1 MGVRS
6 ASRIVAKTKAGNR
19 HLKCA
24 IKEQPM
30 WPKVS
35 RCSGTINEA
44 AAPKGGCLHDVKR
57 ILCLGYRTADY

>member
-1 MGVRS
+1 M
-6 ASRIVAKTKAGNR
+6 IAKTIAGSLP
-19 HLKCA
+19 LKGA
-24 IKEQPM
+24 IKKQPM

-35 RCSGTINEA
+35 CCSGTINEA